1 MKKFKL
7 IPLLILLS
15 VVLFGFN
22 TIESDASINPFSALF
37 KIERSKDN
45 NQIFYDVNITN
56 TGELDNK
63 NPIKIYWRRNTEGG
77 IIKPL
82 TWIQQKYAYGLDFLK
97 VDQEQATFRFVSY
110 KKMFFTLQKTA
121 NNQFEVYTMNN
132 DQILRMKRIYIQID
146 GGTFW
151 FPNIT
156 AVEIYAQN
164 VKTGEDVIEI
174 IRP

>member
-97 VDQEQATFRFVSY
+97 VDQDHPHRVSQQDH
-110 KKMFFTLQKTA
+110 FARQK
-121 NNQFEVYTMNN
+121 
-132 DQILRMKRIYIQID
+132 
-146 GGTFW
+146 
-151 FPNIT
+151 
-156 AVEIYAQN
+156 
-164 VKTGEDVIEI
+164 
-174 IRP
+174 